1 MQNDIRPSYSAMAWA
16 LDFLLPVVFSTLVY
30 SMTKSIKAAMLSA
43 LVFPGVGHFYL
54 KKHIPGIIL
63 AGTALAS
70 LYFVISRMVERALHI
85 AEQIQRGEVPLDVA
99 IIAELVSR
107 QPTGTD
113 AALLNFTWTVLIIS
127 WFIGIADSYRV
138 GRVQGKFDAAG
149 G

>member
-1 MQNDIRPSYSAMAWA
+1 MS
-16 LDFLLPVVFSTLVY
+16 
-30 SMTKSIKAAMLSA
+30 KSIKAAMLSA